1 VYAGLLN
8 PRRSAGEL
16 PSTRARSGRRMKRI
30 SPGLLTR
37 IEPVAL
43 GRVDVVGI
51 TDYLHKTAGPQ
62 LMLKLR

>member
-1 VYAGLLN
+1 
-8 PRRSAGEL
+8 
-16 PSTRARSGRRMKRI
+16 MKRI